1 MRMENAKTR
10 TASYGEFDKTGLS
23 EQISMKLMY
32 MVVDD
37 LPRSFRCVAQNPLS
51 GEVVK
56 SSAAVVTPTG
66 TSNLCFCYIFGKMQE
81 GGVSSLNTEVKCI
94 SLESSPSLFG

>member
-1 MRMENAKTR
+1 MENAKTR

-51 GEVVK
+51 SEVVK

-66 TSNLCFCYIFGKMQE
+66 MSNLCVFVIYLGRCRKVGCHFEY
-81 GGVSSLNTEVKCI
+81 
-94 SLESSPSLFG
+94 